1 MLHSTTSRT
10 AMDLFLP
17 KADAGPRSRRQ
28 KVSDRELGA
37 RGNGS
42 ATAMEAA
49 VLTSTFA
56 FAQELE
62 AAAWLRLEAV
72 ARR

>member
-1 MLHSTTSRT
+1 
-10 AMDLFLP
+10 
-17 KADAGPRSRRQ
+17 
-28 KVSDRELGA
+28 
-37 RGNGS
+37 
-42 ATAMEAA
+42 MEAA

-72 ARR
+72 TRR